1 MGKYD
6 LQNSQLIWNLFF
18 SEKELV
24 PILFF
29 TRVAFC
35 EIHPHLGYKFYFL
48 FVIRENV
55 CLLPHKNVFGSN
67 SALTLQMQLVSNL
80 LLRGVICNINAI
92 IY

>member
-1 MGKYD
+1 MGKHD

-18 SEKELV
+18 SEKELGS
-24 PILFF
+24 ILFF
-29 TRVAFC
+29 TRVALRELHILVINFTSV
-35 EIHPHLGYKFYFL
+35 LSFY
-48 FVIRENV
+48 V

-67 SALTLQMQLVSNL
+67 SILILQMQLVSNL